1 MANWTLTLR
10 CVAPEA
16 VMWPGRESETASP
29 SRCTGTRRRPKMPPM
44 EGMLA
49 ALALIVLVGAVAGNL
64 YAQKRRARPRV
75 SVYDAIRTRL
85 EAERAR
91 RNPDQ

>member
-1 MANWTLTLR
+1 MHRNDGA
-10 CVAPEA
+10 AQDA
-16 VMWPGRESETASP
+16 
-29 SRCTGTRRRPKMPPM
+29 PM
-44 EGMLA
+44 EGVLA

-91 RNPDQ
+91 RNPDR

>member
-1 MANWTLTLR
+1 
-10 CVAPEA
+10 
-16 VMWPGRESETASP
+16 
-29 SRCTGTRRRPKMPPM
+29 MPPM
-44 EGMLA
+44 EGVLA
-49 ALALIVLVGAVAGNL
+49 ALALIVLVGAVVGNL

-91 RNPDQ
+91 RNPDP